1 MEKKPK
7 KNIKILFVEDE
18 EALQKSMGRALEFEG
33 YNVLTAADGESGYNI
48 AIKEKPDLILLDL
61 ILPKMDGFE
70 VLRSLKKN
78 DETKKIPVAILT
90 NLESTADIDKA
101 LELGALTYLV
111 KANYELSDLLEKVD
125 AMVSNVK

>member
-1 MEKKPK
+1 MEKKTK
-7 KNIKILFVEDE
+7 KNTKILFVEDE

-33 YNVLTAADGESGYNI
+33 YQVLTASDGETGYNI

-78 DETKKIPVAILT
+78 EETKKIPVAILT

-111 KANYELSDLLEKVD
+111 KANYELRDLLEKVD
-125 AMVSNVK
+125 AMVSNAK